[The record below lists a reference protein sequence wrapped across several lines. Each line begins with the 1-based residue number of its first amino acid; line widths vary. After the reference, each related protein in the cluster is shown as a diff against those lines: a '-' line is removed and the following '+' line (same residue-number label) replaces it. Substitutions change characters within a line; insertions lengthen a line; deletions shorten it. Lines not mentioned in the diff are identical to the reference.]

1 MENKEII
8 EGNKLVAEFDGWVI
22 DNSFPDK
29 DRTYIKNGGIELDT
43 TFKYHTSW
51 DWLMPVVEK
60 IFRMKIG
67 DGIEYVEYPFLR
79 TFGMLNNHK
88 CSSHKT
94 EEPDGKIM
102 VRLNGFSVFKSDSLI
117 EATFLS
123 VVEFIKWYNENKNN

>member
-1 MENKEII
+1 MENKKII
-8 EGNKLVAEFDGWVI
+8 EGNKLIAEFDGWVI

-60 IFRMKIG
+60 ICRMKIG
-67 DGIEYVEYPFLR
+67 DGIEYVEYHFLR

-88 CSSHKT
+88 CSSHET

-123 VVEFIKWYNENKNN
+123 VVEFIKWYNENKNK

>member
-51 DWLMPVVEK
+51 DWLMHVVEK
-60 IFRMKIG
+60 IESLGYDFEFKKQGKFTNVRFK
-67 DGIEYVEYPFLR
+67 GIIDYNCKRYDNI
-79 TFGMLNNHK
+79 TAIYN
-88 CSSHKT
+88 
-94 EEPDGKIM
+94 
-102 VRLNGFSVFKSDSLI
+102 
-117 EATFLS
+117 A
-123 VVEFIKWYNENKNN
+123 VVEFIKWYNENKNK

>member
-1 MENKEII
+1 MENKKII
-8 EGNKLVAEFDGWVI
+8 EGNKLIAEFDGWVI

-60 IFRMKIG
+60 ICRMKIG

-79 TFGMLNNHK
+79 IFGMLNNHK
-88 CSSHKT
+88 CSSHET

-123 VVEFIKWYNENKNN
+123 VVEFIKWYNENKNK

>member
-51 DWLMPVVEK
+51 DWLMPVVEN
-60 IFRMKIG
+60 IQSLAIDEVGEINVMIASHECLIG
-67 DGIEYVEYPFLR
+67 EDYYHPIINIER
-79 TFGMLNNHK
+79 
-88 CSSHKT
+88 
-94 EEPDGKIM
+94 
-102 VRLNGFSVFKSDSLI
+102 NGSYISMI
-117 EATFLS
+117 YIA

>member
-51 DWLMPVVEK
+51 DWLMPVVQK
-60 IFRMKIG
+60 ICKLHRPSK
-67 DGIEYVEYPFLR
+67 EYF
-79 TFGMLNNHK
+79 
-88 CSSHKT
+88 
-94 EEPDGKIM
+94 
-102 VRLNGFSVFKSDSLI
+102 LI
-117 EATFLS
+117 EKLYQSCFDNTPIKTYKA